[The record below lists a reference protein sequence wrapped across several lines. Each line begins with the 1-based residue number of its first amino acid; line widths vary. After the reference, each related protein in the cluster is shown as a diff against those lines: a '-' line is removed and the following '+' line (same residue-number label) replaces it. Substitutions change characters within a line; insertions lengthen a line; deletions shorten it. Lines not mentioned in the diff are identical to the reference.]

1 MSGVENDSGVEQP
14 DVTGSVEAPPG
25 RSAGTDMTGQS
36 TAGDAANAGE
46 GTADAGSGG
55 AAVAETDRDAVH
67 RQLGRLPRGEF
78 TVAHRCSCGL
88 PDVVQTPP
96 LLEDGTPFP
105 TTFYVT
111 CPRAASKVGTLES
124 SGMMRDMTERLVAD
138 PELAEAYRE
147 AHEDYLRRRAE
158 LGEAPQL
165 EGISAGGMPER
176 VKCLHVLL
184 GHSLAAGSGV
194 NPLGDEVVAALGD
207 YGAVGPC
214 VGCGDDP
221 E

>member
-1 MSGVENDSGVEQP
+1 MSDVVNKSETGQTGVEETKNKQTHQTVVEDNDNPELAKAT
-14 DVTGSVEAPPG
+14 DKNEAKLPPV
-25 RSAGTDMTGQS
+25 
-36 TAGDAANAGE
+36 AAE
-46 GTADAGSGG
+46 
-55 AAVAETDRDAVH
+55 DRDAVH
-67 RQLGRLPRGEF
+67 QQLGRLPRGAF

-111 CPRAASKVGTLES
+111 CPRAASKIGTLES
-124 SGMMRDMTERLVAD
+124 SGMMREMTERLAAD
-138 PELAEAYRE
+138 PELAQAYQE
-147 AHEDYLRRRAE
+147 AHVDYLRRRAE
-158 LGEAPQL
+158 LGQAPQL

-184 GHSLAAGSGV
+184 GHSLAAGPGV

-207 YGAVGPC
+207 YGASGPC
-214 VGCGDDP
+214 TGCGEDP
-221 E
+221 Q